1 MSQFHFY
8 DSSTGQLHPNAIVIN
23 APPEDQALTAQ
34 RNCPTGYKVLEGIV
48 DPLSQYVDVASGTVL
63 ARGACPI
70 TSAVA
75 ARVVTLSGVP
85 SGAPFTI
92 AGNASLTGTAD
103 SSGTLTLTFGAA
115 GTYAVS
121 IACPPLLDYFGSF
134 TLP

>member
-1 MSQFHFY
+1 MNTTWSFFDPVTGAFAGRTYTGNDDYLAMNTPAGLSAIAGDY
-8 DSSTGQLHPNAIVIN
+8 DHLACQVDLAT
-23 APPEDQALTAQ
+23 LTVVTRA
-34 RNCPTGYKVLEGIV
+34 
-48 DPLSQYVDVASGTVL
+48 
-63 ARGACPI
+63 ACPI

-85 SGAPFTI
+85 SGASFTI

-115 GTYAVS
+115 GTYTVS
-121 IACPPLLDYFGSF
+121 IPCSPLLDYFGSF